1 MTETNESSGA
11 NFKKDVK
18 FSIIVPAHNEEKYI
32 RKCLDSIAKASE
44 AYKDQTE
51 VIVVLNR
58 CTDKTEEIIAK
69 SYNCITLKNN
79 DKNLSKIR
87 NAGAQIA
94 SGEIIITIDADTQ
107 MTESMLSNV
116 DKYLTSGKYIG
127 GGVTGKFERISLGI
141 FVSAMLIIIP
151 LLFKYG
157 AISVGIFWC
166 YRKDFMAINGFNENM
181 LMAEDADFAKR
192 LKKWGKQ
199 NNKKF
204 GTIKNGMIT
213 SCRRFDKYGDWAL
226 LKNPKVILAY
236 LKGKDKKY
244 ADKTYYDNQ
253 ER

>member
-1 MTETNESSGA
+1 MNETNKSSEVYL
-11 NFKKDVK
+11 KDAMK
-18 FSIIVPAHNEEKYI
+18 FSIIIPAHNEEKYI
-32 RKCLDSIAKASE
+32 GKCLDSIVKASE
-44 AYKDQTE
+44 TYKDQTE

-58 CTDKTEEIIAK
+58 CTDKTEEIAK
-69 SYNCITLKNN
+69 SYNCITLINN

-116 DKYLTSGKYIG
+116 DKHLASGKYIG
-127 GGVTGKFERISLGI
+127 GGVTGKFERMSLGI
-141 FVSAMLIIIP
+141 FVSAMLLIIP

-166 YRKDFMAINGFNENM
+166 YRKDFMEINGFNENM

-192 LKKWGKQ
+192 LKKWGKR
-199 NNKKF
+199 NHKKF

-213 SCRRFDKYGDWAL
+213 SCRRFDTYGDWAL

-236 LKGKDKKY
+236 LRGNDKKY

>member
-1 MTETNESSGA
+1 MTETNESSGV
-11 NFKKDVK
+11 NLEKDVK
-18 FSIIVPAHNEEKYI
+18 FSIIIPAHNEEKYI

-58 CTDKTEEIIAK
+58 CTDKTGEIAK

-87 NAGAQIA
+87 NEGAKIA

-116 DKYLTSGKYIG
+116 DKYLASGKYIG

-141 FVSAMLIIIP
+141 FLSAMLIIIP

-166 YRKDFMAINGFNENM
+166 YKKDFMAINGFNENM

-192 LKKWGKQ
+192 LKELGKQ

-236 LKGKDKKY
+236 LKGNDKKY

>member
-1 MTETNESSGA
+1 MTEINESSGSDLQ
-11 NFKKDVK
+11 KDVK
-18 FSIIVPAHNEEKYI
+18 FSIIIPAHNEEKYI
-32 RKCLDSIAKASE
+32 RKCLDSIAKASV
-44 AYKDQTE
+44 AYKEQTE

-58 CTDKTEEIIAK
+58 CTDKTEEII
-69 SYNCITLKNN
+69 TLKNE

-87 NAGAQIA
+87 NAGAEIA
-94 SGEIIITIDADTQ
+94 SGEIIVTIDADTI
-107 MTESMLSNV
+107 MTESLLSNV
-116 DKYLTSGKYIG
+116 DKYLSSGKYIG
-127 GGVTGKFERISLGI
+127 GGVNGKFERMSFGI
-141 FVSAMLIIIP
+141 FFSAILIIIP

-192 LKKWGKQ
+192 LKEWGKR

-213 SCRRFDKYGDWAL
+213 SCRRFDTYGDWAL

-236 LKGKDKKY
+236 LKGNDQKY

>member
-1 MTETNESSGA
+1 MTETNKSSGIYLKEA
-11 NFKKDVK
+11 VK
-18 FSIIVPAHNEEKYI
+18 FSIIIPAHNEEKYI

-58 CTDKTEEIIAK
+58 CTDKTEEIAK
-69 SYNCITLKNN
+69 SYNCITLNNN

-87 NAGAQIA
+87 NARAEIA
-94 SGEIIITIDADTQ
+94 SGEIIITIDADTL

-116 DKYLTSGKYIG
+116 DKYLASGKYIG

-141 FVSAMLIIIP
+141 FVSAMLKIIP
-151 LLFKYG
+151 LLLKYG
-157 AISVGIFWC
+157 AVSVGIFLC

-204 GTIKNGMIT
+204 GTIKNGMLT
-213 SCRRFDKYGDWAL
+213 SCRRFDTYGDWAL
-226 LKNPKVILAY
+226 LKNPKIILAY
-236 LKGKDKKY
+236 LRGNDKKY